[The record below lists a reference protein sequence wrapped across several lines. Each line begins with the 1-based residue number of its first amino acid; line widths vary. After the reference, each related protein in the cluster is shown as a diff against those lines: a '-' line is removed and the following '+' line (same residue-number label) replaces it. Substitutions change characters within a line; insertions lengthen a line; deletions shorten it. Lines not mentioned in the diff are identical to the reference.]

1 MINEIDKLK
10 QDLVNSF
17 YADSNAPARFFSEGV
32 DRAGLVREIMVED
45 RNVALKLA
53 EYLSESEYKQL
64 FDLWVGG
71 ASHHKY
77 VGMYRKFITA
87 LPRDWVLE
95 RVEAA
100 AEPYL
105 INGDM
110 EEYRRLLELYLLLDE
125 ELTRKLAQRTLTHSD
140 PEVIEAGQDFIE
152 ILGDENRVKETRAML
167 VSDRNKVI
175 THGDEAPGN

>member
-1 MINEIDKLK
+1 MIDESDKLR
-10 QDLVNSF
+10 QDLVSSF
-17 YADSNAPARFFSEGV
+17 RAYTEALGKFLSKGV
-32 DRAGLVREIMVED
+32 DRVSLIREIIRED
-45 RNVALKLA
+45 INVALKLA
-53 EYLSESEYKQL
+53 EYLNEGEHKLL
-64 FDLWVGG
+64 FDIWVGG

-110 EEYRRLLELYLLLDE
+110 EEYRRYLELYLLLDE
-125 ELTRKLAQRTLTHSD
+125 ELTRKLAQRALAHSD
-140 PEVIEAGQDFIE
+140 PEVVEAGQDFIE
-152 ILGDENRVKETRAML
+152 ILGDENRIKETRA
-167 VSDRNKVI
+167 KV
-175 THGDEAPGN
+175 GRG

>member
-77 VGMYRKFITA
+77 VTMYRKFILA

-95 RVEAA
+95 RIEAA
-100 AEPYL
+100 AEPHL

-110 EEYRRLLELYLLLDE
+110 EEYRRYLELYLLLDE
-125 ELTRKLAQRTLTHSD
+125 GLTRKLAQRALAHSD
-140 PEVIEAGQDFIE
+140 PEVKEAGQDFIE
-152 ILGDENRVKETRAML
+152 ILEDETAIKETRKYL
-167 VSDRNKVI
+167 
-175 THGDEAPGN
+175 GGG